1 MRRTVLGHVW
11 SLICGIRRH
20 WAGFDIHL
28 GIMFKG
34 DGELHCFLYNLQ
46 LFIAQLFE
54 PDFI

>member
-1 MRRTVLGHVW
+1 VLGHVW
-11 SLICGIRRH
+11 SLICGIRSH

-46 LFIAQLFE
+46 LFMAQLFE